1 MIFAYLFTT
10 LLVLAALAYILRP
23 LLKPSQPFPQSPRPQ
38 ELRAEVELLKNQARE
53 AEGEERKRLLA
64 QAVRLER
71 ELADLG
77 HQAPAARALSP
88 ATLALV
94 AVSLLAVGVGLWR
107 FTVPRLPGETIITSR
122 AEAARLRELE
132 SKARQSNRPEDWLAY
147 ANQAWDVQDFE
158 RASQG
163 YLQVVKLEPRNVL
176 ALRRL
181 GILLF
186 FAGRGEQ
193 ALPVLELATRA
204 DPSEPEGWLFL
215 GNIYFQ
221 ASRPQDA
228 IDAWERYKAA
238 GGSSPQVDNLIQAA
252 RQQLQAS
259 SPGQR
264 VYLQKCAACHGAQ
277 AQGESGPALRGNP
290 ISKIPQAVAE
300 VLTKG
305 RGSMPAIPL
314 RAEDLEALLGYLK
327 TL

>member
-1 MIFAYLFTT
+1 MIPAYLFTA

-53 AEGEERKRLLA
+53 AAGEERKRLLA

-77 HQAPAARALSP
+77 QQAPTPRPLSP

-122 AEAARLRELE
+122 AEAARLRDLE
-132 SKARQSNRPEDWLAY
+132 AKARQSNHPEAWLAY
-147 ANQAWDVQDFE
+147 ANQAWEVRDFE

-163 YLQVVKLEPRNVL
+163 YLQVLKLEPRNVL

-221 ASRPQDA
+221 AGRPQDA
-228 IDAWERYKAA
+228 ISAWERYKAA
-238 GGSSPQVDNLIQAA
+238 GGSSPQVDNLIQTA
-252 RQQLQAS
+252 RQQLQTS
-259 SPGQR
+259 SAGQR

-277 AQGESGPALRGNP
+277 AQGDIGPALKGNP
-290 ISKIPQAVAE
+290 ISKVSQAVSE
-300 VLTKG
+300 IVSKG
-305 RGSMPAIPL
+305 RGSMPAVPL
-314 RAEDLEALLGYLK
+314 SAEELEALLDYLK